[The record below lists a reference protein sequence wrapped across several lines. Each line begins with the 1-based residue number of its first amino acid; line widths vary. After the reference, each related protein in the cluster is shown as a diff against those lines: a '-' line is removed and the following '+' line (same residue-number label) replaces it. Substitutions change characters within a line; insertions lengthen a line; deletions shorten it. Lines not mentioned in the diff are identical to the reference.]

1 MGFVHRHP
9 RQRRFLQALAPQ
21 GGTTP
26 GMPRLRPHTG
36 PTQGRS
42 LLRLFDLIPTPPP
55 GALSFAA
62 IACAQRTGLPLH
74 FSSHSLYRRTRP
86 RSQHFRLALPPSR
99 LPAGSKT
106 DASFEVLVS
115 PEHHALALTGSRL
128 GELAPTLTTEF
139 QDNAVRR
146 FAWRRKMDDLTYTL
160 RQRSIWEAKSHAAQ
174 VPVAAQPRHAVT
186 TRLIQDARGYF
197 CSKSSRNSDSGFTA
211 DTCS

>member
-1 MGFVHRHP
+1 MPNPIACGRHDDGRPTLTGQLPRPMGFVHRHP
-9 RQRRFLQALAPQ
+9 RQRRFLQALARQ

-26 GMPRLRPHTG
+26 GMPGLRPHTG
-36 PTQGRS
+36 PTQGWS

-62 IACAQRTGLPLH
+62 IACAQRTRLPLH
-74 FSSHSLYRRTRP
+74 FSSHSLHRRTRP
-86 RSQHFRLALPPSR
+86 RSHHFRLVVPPSG

-106 DASFEVLVS
+106 DAPFEALVS

-146 FAWRRKMDDLTYTL
+146 FAWRPDDGRLDL
-160 RQRSIWEAKSHAAQ
+160 HPAAAL
-174 VPVAAQPRHAVT
+174 PAQP
-186 TRLIQDARGYF
+186 
-197 CSKSSRNSDSGFTA
+197 
-211 DTCS
+211 

>member
-9 RQRRFLQALAPQ
+9 QQRRFRQALARK
-21 GGTTP
+21 GGATP

-36 PTQGRS
+36 PTHGRS
-42 LLRLFDLIPTPPP
+42 PLRLFQPIPTAPP

-62 IACAQRTGLPLH
+62 IACVQRTGLLLH
-74 FSSHSLYRRTRP
+74 FSSHSIHRRTRP
-86 RSQHFRLALPPSR
+86 RSRHLRLAVPPSG

-106 DASFEVLVS
+106 DASFEALVS

-146 FAWRRKMDDLTYTL
+146 FAWRPEDGRLDL
-160 RQRSIWEAKSHAAQ
+160 RPAAAL
-174 VPVAAQPRHAVT
+174 PAQP
-186 TRLIQDARGYF
+186 
-197 CSKSSRNSDSGFTA
+197 
-211 DTCS
+211 

>member
-1 MGFVHRHP
+1 MPNPIACGRHDDGRPTLTGQLPRPMGFVHRPP
-9 RQRRFLQALAPQ
+9 RHRRFLQALARQ

-42 LLRLFDLIPTPPP
+42 LLRLFDLIPTAPP
-55 GALSFAA
+55 GALSCAA

-74 FSSHSLYRRTRP
+74 FSSHSLHRRTRP
-86 RSQHFRLALPPSR
+86 RSHHFPLVVPPSG

-106 DASFEVLVS
+106 DASFEALVS

-146 FAWRRKMDDLTYTL
+146 FAWRPDDGRLDL
-160 RQRSIWEAKSHAAQ
+160 HPAAAL
-174 VPVAAQPRHAVT
+174 PAQP
-186 TRLIQDARGYF
+186 
-197 CSKSSRNSDSGFTA
+197 
-211 DTCS
+211 

>member
-1 MGFVHRHP
+1 MPNPIACGRHDDGRPTLTGQLPRPMGFVHRQP
-9 RQRRFLQALAPQ
+9 QQRRFLQALARQ

-74 FSSHSLYRRTRP
+74 FSSHSLHRRTRP
-86 RSQHFRLALPPSR
+86 RSHHFRLVVPPSG

-106 DASFEVLVS
+106 DASFEALVS

-146 FAWRRKMDDLTYTL
+146 FAWWLEDGRLDL
-160 RQRSIWEAKSHAAQ
+160 HPAAAM
-174 VPVAAQPRHAVT
+174 PAQP
-186 TRLIQDARGYF
+186 
-197 CSKSSRNSDSGFTA
+197 
-211 DTCS
+211 

>member
-1 MGFVHRHP
+1 MGFVHRQP
-9 RQRRFLQALAPQ
+9 QQCRFLQALARQ
-21 GGTTP
+21 GGAIP

-42 LLRLFDLIPTPPP
+42 PLRLFELIPTALL

-62 IACAQRTGLPLH
+62 MACAQRTGHPLH
-74 FSSHSLYRRTRP
+74 FLSHSLHRRTHP
-86 RSQHFRLALPPSR
+86 HSHHFRLVVPPSE

-106 DASFEVLVS
+106 DASFEALVS

-146 FAWRRKMDDLTYTL
+146 FAWRPEDGRLDL
-160 RQRSIWEAKSHAAQ
+160 HPAAAL
-174 VPVAAQPRHAVT
+174 PAQP
-186 TRLIQDARGYF
+186 
-197 CSKSSRNSDSGFTA
+197 
-211 DTCS
+211 

>member
-1 MGFVHRHP
+1 MPNPIACGRHDDGRPTLTGQLPRPMGFVHRHP

-74 FSSHSLYRRTRP
+74 FSSHSLHRRTRP
-86 RSQHFRLALPPSR
+86 RSHHSRLVVPPSE

-106 DASFEVLVS
+106 DASFEALVS

-146 FAWRRKMDDLTYTL
+146 FTGRPENGRFDL
-160 RQRSIWEAKSHAAQ
+160 HPAAAM
-174 VPVAAQPRHAVT
+174 PAQP
-186 TRLIQDARGYF
+186 
-197 CSKSSRNSDSGFTA
+197 
-211 DTCS
+211 

>member
-1 MGFVHRHP
+1 MPNPIACGRHDDGRPTLTGQLPRPMGFVHRKP
-9 RQRRFLQALAPQ
+9 QQRRFLQALARQ
-21 GGTTP
+21 GGTAP

-74 FSSHSLYRRTRP
+74 FSSHSLHRRTRP
-86 RSQHFRLALPPSR
+86 RSHHFRLVVPPSG

-106 DASFEVLVS
+106 DASFEALVS

-128 GELAPTLTTEF
+128 GELAPTLTIEF

-146 FAWRRKMDDLTYTL
+146 FAWRPDDGRLDL
-160 RQRSIWEAKSHAAQ
+160 HPAAAL
-174 VPVAAQPRHAVT
+174 PAQP
-186 TRLIQDARGYF
+186 
-197 CSKSSRNSDSGFTA
+197 
-211 DTCS
+211 